1 MSTRETDFN
10 SSFIRNQA
18 VHSYKTRFS
27 IDFHLSFLRTDW
39 GKQTFTIQQKAG
51 TASLLT
57 SKTLIFYQFLEK
69 LETFLKDFN

>member
-1 MSTRETDFN
+1 MSTRETDFS

-18 VHSYKTRFS
+18 VHSYKTRLS

-39 GKQTFTIQQKAG
+39 GKQTFTIEQKAG

-57 SKTLIFYQFLEK
+57 SKTLIFLSIFR
-69 LETFLKDFN
+69 ETGNFSKRF